1 MNNNAQKQQ
10 QKTAQ
15 GASSKARGK
24 AKSAAA
30 SKLPGGVW
38 KEIPLKKLRLWA
50 KNVRVSAAS
59 TEAGDALEA
68 SLQSQGLLQNL
79 VVIEAEDG
87 FYDVAAGGRRLAKL
101 HALVEKKKLSADTL
115 IMCQIVD
122 ESTGLTASLS
132 ENVQREAMHPA
143 DEFIA
148 FQELSNA
155 GIPVADIAASFGV
168 TPVVVK
174 QRLKLANLSPRL
186 IQAYREGSA
195 NMEQLQALAICD
207 NHEIQEAAFFD
218 VQSWMR
224 QPYELRRAVTRGE
237 TLVRHEPLARFVG
250 LEAYEQAGGAV
261 RRDLFGNAED
271 SYITDLPLLDKL
283 AIEKLEPIAEPIR
296 AEGWGWVEVM
306 PRFNTSDLYKF
317 GRIHPLPV
325 ELTPE
330 QQTERAS
337 LKAALDQL
345 ETEIENAFE
354 AEDFDTAERLEQ
366 EKGDAEDRLHALES
380 GAVRSYDPEAM
391 TTAGCIISVGNSGD
405 VEVRRGLVKPE
416 DMAAVEGGEKQGTD
430 GQSTDD
436 APKEQTARLP
446 DRMGRQLTA
455 HKTAALQVEL
465 ARNPKVALVAV
476 VHKLAIQIIHSDHS
490 PRFAVPVGV
499 SVSQRGGLTE
509 YASDLKD
516 SAVLQAL
523 EDMRGQWRERLPSE
537 PRELFAALL
546 DLSMADLN
554 DLLAFCVATGVDV
567 VSDKG
572 TDGQSGADV
581 LAQTLELDMRN
592 WWKPTADA
600 YFREVPKGLTLE
612 AMQTIAPAEVARLST
627 LKKNDLAAE
636 AGRLA
641 EGSNWLPAILASHE
655 PKA

>member
-1 MNNNAQKQQ
+1 MNNNTQKQQ
-10 QKTAQ
+10 QKPAQ

-59 TEAGDALEA
+59 AEAGDALEA

-296 AEGWGWVEVM
+296 TEGWGWVEVM
-306 PRFNTSDLYKF
+306 PRFNTSELYKF

-330 QQTERAS
+330 QQAERDT

-345 ETEIENAFE
+345 ETEIDNAVE
-354 AEDFDTAERLEQ
+354 AEDYDTAERLEQ
-366 EKGDAEDRLHALES
+366 EQGDAEDRLHALES

-391 TTAGCIISVGNSGD
+391 TTAGCVISVGISGD

-436 APKEQTARLP
+436 APKEKTARLSDRPHGPPVDRSQDRSPASRTGPKPESGPGRSGPQTGHPDHPQRPLPALRRAGRRQRLTARRP
-446 DRMGRQLTA
+446 DRIRFRPQGLGRPPGTRRHAWAVAGATA
-455 HKTAALQVEL
+455 ERT
-465 ARNPKVALVAV
+465 
-476 VHKLAIQIIHSDHS
+476 
-490 PRFAVPVGV
+490 PRTVRRPPR
-499 SVSQRGGLTE
+499 SV
-509 YASDLKD
+509 
-516 SAVLQAL
+516 
-523 EDMRGQWRERLPSE
+523 
-537 PRELFAALL
+537 
-546 DLSMADLN
+546 
-554 DLLAFCVATGVDV
+554 
-567 VSDKG
+567 
-572 TDGQSGADV
+572 DG
-581 LAQTLELDMRN
+581 
-592 WWKPTADA
+592 
-600 YFREVPKGLTLE
+600 
-612 AMQTIAPAEVARLST
+612 
-627 LKKNDLAAE
+627 
-636 AGRLA
+636 
-641 EGSNWLPAILASHE
+641 
-655 PKA
+655 

>member
-1 MNNNAQKQQ
+1 
-10 QKTAQ
+10 
-15 GASSKARGK
+15 
-24 AKSAAA
+24 
-30 SKLPGGVW
+30 
-38 KEIPLKKLRLWA
+38 
-50 KNVRVSAAS
+50 
-59 TEAGDALEA
+59 
-68 SLQSQGLLQNL
+68 
-79 VVIEAEDG
+79 
-87 FYDVAAGGRRLAKL
+87 
-101 HALVEKKKLSADTL
+101 
-115 IMCQIVD
+115 
-122 ESTGLTASLS
+122 
-132 ENVQREAMHPA
+132 
-143 DEFIA
+143 
-148 FQELSNA
+148 QELSNA

-186 IQAYREGSA
+186 IQAYRDGEA
-195 NMEQLQALAICD
+195 TMEQLQALAICD

-224 QPYELRRAVTRGE
+224 QPYELRRAVTKGE

-306 PRFNTSDLYKF
+306 PRFNASELYNF

-330 QQTERAS
+330 QQAERAS

-345 ETEIENAFE
+345 ETEIENAVE
-354 AEDFDTAERLEQ
+354 AEDFDTIERLEQ
-366 EKGDAEDRLHALES
+366 EQGEAEDRLHALES

-391 TTAGCIISVGNSGD
+391 TKAGCIISVGRSGD
-405 VEVRRGLVKPE
+405 VDVWRALVKPE
-416 DMAAVEGGEKQGTD
+416 DRAAVEGAENLGTD

-436 APKEQTARLP
+436 APKEKTARLS

-465 ARNPKVALVAV
+465 ARNSKVALVAV

-627 LKKNDLAAE
+627 LKKNDLANE